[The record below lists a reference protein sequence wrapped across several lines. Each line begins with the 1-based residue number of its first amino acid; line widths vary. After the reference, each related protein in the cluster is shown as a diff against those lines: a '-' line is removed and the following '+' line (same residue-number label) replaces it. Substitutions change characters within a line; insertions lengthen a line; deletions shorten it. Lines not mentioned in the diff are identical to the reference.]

1 VRDIPNE
8 YDEEALVSMFNRY
21 AGFREVRMINVGRYA
36 GTAFVEYDGN
46 DGAISAREAL
56 NGRTVGGKS
65 MKVTYQKA
73 G

>member
-1 VRDIPNE
+1 
-8 YDEEALVSMFNRY
+8 MFSRY
-21 AGFREVRMINVGRYA
+21 AGFKEVRMINVGRFA
-36 GTAFVEYDGN
+36 GTAFVEYEGN

-56 NGRTVGGKS
+56 NGRTVGGKT